1 MSGKN
6 MTTNQVAPIKADVL
20 IVGGGV
26 IGLAS
31 AYELSKAGAKVV
43 VIDKFEPGYG
53 CSYGNAGWITPCFAM
68 PLPMPGMLFKSF
80 KWLLDP
86 ESPLYIKPE
95 LSATLI
101 SWLIRFMASMTEKK
115 MLSSVDALTQIS
127 IQSLKLYQELSAKT
141 DKPFSFEQKGLF
153 MVAQSDEGLKYARQ
167 EMELVSRNGIPGQLM
182 LEEEA
187 RAFEPSLTKRIKGGV
202 FFSQEAHAEPLQ
214 VTQTLAHEAQKLGA
228 VILSKTEVIDFQLGP
243 KGVTGARTTR
253 GIFEADQFVLAT
265 GSWSRHIGQT
275 LDLKIPVLGGKGY
288 AIITDPL
295 GPNPL
300 RPMMLVEKKVAVTPR
315 NGTLR
320 LAGTLEL
327 VNQDETF
334 TTRRVEAIVR
344 GAREFMNVPESIRY
358 HEIWRGLRPCTPDG
372 VPVIGRAARYPNLLL
387 ATGHQMLGLQS
398 ATGTGKLIADLALGK
413 TPDVDPKPFRADR
426 F

>member
-1 MSGKN
+1 MR
-6 MTTNQVAPIKADVL
+6 TTDLSPIKADVL
-20 IVGGGV
+20 VVGAGV
-26 IGLAS
+26 IGLAA
-31 AYELSKAGAKVV
+31 AYELGKAGAKVV
-43 VIDKFEPGYG
+43 VIDKFEPGFG

-80 KWLLDP
+80 KWLMDP

-95 LSATLI
+95 LSPTLMG
-101 SWLIRFMASMTEKK
+101 WLLRFMASMTKAK
-115 MLSSVDALTQIS
+115 MLASVDALTQLS
-127 IQSLKLYQELSAKT
+127 VQSLNLYKELSSKT

-153 MVAQSDEGLKYARQ
+153 MVAQSDDGLRYAKA
-167 EMELVSRNGIPGQLM
+167 EMELVARNGVPGKLM

-202 FFSQEAHAEPLQ
+202 FFSNEAHAEPLQ
-214 VTQTLAHEAQKLGA
+214 VTQCLAHEAQKLG
-228 VILSKTEVIDFQLGP
+228 VQIISKTEVIDFEHGP
-243 KGVTGARTTR
+243 QGIKSARTTR
-253 GIFEADQFVLAT
+253 GIFEAEQFVLAT
-265 GSWSRHIGQT
+265 GSWSLRMGQT
-275 LDLKIPVLGGKGY
+275 LGLKIPVLGGKGY

-295 GPNPL
+295 TPNPQ

-344 GAREFMNVPESIRY
+344 GAREFMNVPEQIRY

-372 VPVIGRAARYPNLLL
+372 VPIIGRTSRYPNLLI

-398 ATGTGKLIADLALGK
+398 ATGSGKLVSDLTLGK
-413 TPDVDPKPFRADR
+413 PTDVDPKPYRADR

>member
-1 MSGKN
+1 
-6 MTTNQVAPIKADVL
+6 MTSNQDLLPMKADVL

-31 AYELSKAGAKVV
+31 AYELSRAGAKVI
-43 VIDKFEPGYG
+43 VIDKYDPGYG

-68 PLPMPGMLFKSF
+68 PLPMPGMLFKSIR
-80 KWLLDP
+80 WLTDP

-95 LSATLI
+95 LSPTLI
-101 SWLIRFMASMTEKK
+101 RWLFRFLLSMNKK
-115 MLSSVDALTQIS
+115 QMLSSVAALTEIS
-127 IQSLKLYQELSAKT
+127 KQSLHLYKQLSKTT
-141 DKPFSFEQKGLF
+141 DKPFSFEQKGLL
-153 MVAQSDEGLKYARQ
+153 MVAQSDEGMEYTRS
-167 EMELVSRNGIPGQLM
+167 EMEFVASHGIPGKLM
-182 LEEEA
+182 SEEET
-187 RAFEPSLTKRIKGGV
+187 RAFEPSLTKRIKGSV
-202 FFSQEAHAEPLQ
+202 FFNEEAHAEPLQ
-214 VTQTLAHEAQKLGA
+214 VTQTLAHEARKLGA
-228 VILSKTEVIDFQLGP
+228 HIISKAEVIDFQLGP
-243 KGVTGARTTR
+243 NGIAAARTTR
-253 GIFEADQFVLAT
+253 GIFEAQQFVLAT
-265 GSWSRHIGQT
+265 GSWSHAIGQT
-275 LDLKIPVLGGKGY
+275 LGLRVPVLGGKGY

-295 GPNPL
+295 DINPK

-344 GAREFMNVPESIRY
+344 GAREFMNVPETIHY

-372 VPVIGRAARYPNLLL
+372 VPIIGRTKRYPNLLL

-398 ATGTGKLIADLALGK
+398 ATGSGKLVADLTLNR
-413 TPDVDPKPFRADR
+413 TPDVDPRPFRADR

>member
-1 MSGKN
+1 MSN
-6 MTTNQVAPIKADVL
+6 VLQEIKADVL

-31 AYELSKAGAKVV
+31 AYELSRAGVRVV
-43 VIDKFEPGYG
+43 VIDKSDPGYG
-53 CSYGNAGWITPCFAM
+53 CSYGNAGWITPCFSM
-68 PLPMPGMLFKSF
+68 PLPMPGMLLKSIG
-80 KWLLDP
+80 WLTKP

-95 LSATLI
+95 MSVTLFRWLLRFLLSMN
-101 SWLIRFMASMTEKK
+101 RKQ
-115 MLSSVDALTQIS
+115 MLASVDALTALS
-127 IQSLKLYQELSAKT
+127 KQSLDLYKELSQKT

-153 MVAQSDEGLKYARQ
+153 MVAQSDDGFKYAKT
-167 EMELVSRNGIPGQLM
+167 EMELVARNGIPGQIM
-182 LEEEA
+182 GEEEA

-202 FFSQEAHAEPLQ
+202 FFSEEAHAEPLQ
-214 VTQTLAHEAQKLGA
+214 VTQTLAHEAKKLGA
-228 VILSKTEVIDFQLGP
+228 QIISKAEVIDFQLGP
-243 KGVTGARTTR
+243 QGIASARTTR
-253 GIFEADQFVLAT
+253 GVFTAEQFVLAT
-265 GSWSRHIGQT
+265 GSWSPRVAQT
-275 LDLKIPVLGGKGY
+275 LGLRVPVLGGKGY
-288 AIITDPL
+288 AIITDQL
-295 GPNPL
+295 APNPL

-344 GAREFMNVPESIRY
+344 GAREFMNVPQEIRF

-372 VPVIGRAARYPNLLL
+372 VPIIGRTNRYPNLVL

-398 ATGTGKLIADLALGK
+398 ATGSGKLVADILLRRP
-413 TPDVDPKPFRADR
+413 TDVDPKPFRADR

>member
-1 MSGKN
+1 MPS
-6 MTTNQVAPIKADVL
+6 THSLASLKADVL
-20 IVGGGV
+20 IVGAGV

-31 AYELSKAGAKVV
+31 AYELSRAGAKVV
-43 VIDKFEPGYG
+43 VIDKFDPGYG

-68 PLPMPGMLFKSF
+68 PLPMPGMLLKSLQ
-80 KWLLDP
+80 WLTDP

-95 LSATLI
+95 LSPTLI
-101 SWLIRFMASMTEKK
+101 AWLFRFMRSMNQKQ
-115 MLSSVDALTQIS
+115 MLASVDALTALS
-127 IQSLKLYQELSAKT
+127 KQSLDLYKQLANTT

-153 MVAQSDEGLKYARQ
+153 MVAQSDEGLKYARS
-167 EMELVSRNGIPGQLM
+167 EMELVARNDIPGRLM
-182 LEEEA
+182 NEEEA
-187 RAFEPSLTKRIKGGV
+187 RAFEPAITKRIKGGV
-202 FFSQEAHAEPLQ
+202 FFSDEAHAEPLQ

-228 VILSKTEVIDFQLGP
+228 QIISKTEVIDFQLGT
-243 KGVTGARTTR
+243 KGISAARTTR
-253 GIFEADQFVLAT
+253 GIFQAEQFVLAT
-265 GSWSRHIGQT
+265 GSWSHMIGQT
-275 LDLKIPVLGGKGY
+275 LRLRIPVLGGKGY

-295 GPNPL
+295 SPNPL
-300 RPMMLVEKKVAVTPR
+300 RPLMLVEKKVAVTPR

-344 GAREFMNVPESIRY
+344 GAREFMNVPETLRY

-372 VPVIGRAARYPNLLL
+372 VPIIGRTVRYPNLLL

-398 ATGTGKLIADLALGK
+398 ATGTGKLVADLILERP
-413 TPDVDPKPFRADR
+413 TDIDPKPFRADR

>member
-1 MSGKN
+1 MSTSLPAN
-6 MTTNQVAPIKADVL
+6 LKADVL
-20 IVGGGV
+20 IVGAGV

-31 AYELSKAGAKVV
+31 AYELSRAGASVI
-43 VIDKFEPGYG
+43 VIDKFDPGYG

-68 PLPMPGMLFKSF
+68 PLPMPGMLLKSIR
-80 KWLLDP
+80 WLTDP

-95 LSATLI
+95 LSPTLL
-101 SWLIRFMASMTEKK
+101 SWLFRFLRSMNQKQ
-115 MLSSVDALTQIS
+115 MLASVDALTAIS
-127 IQSLKLYQELSAKT
+127 KQSLDLYRQLAKTT
-141 DKPFSFEQKGLF
+141 DKPFSFEQKGLL
-153 MVAQSDEGLKYARQ
+153 MVAQSDEGLEYARS
-167 EMELVSRNGIPGQLM
+167 EMELVARNGIPGRFM
-182 LEEEA
+182 NEEETK
-187 RAFEPSLTKRIKGGV
+187 AFEPSLAKRIKGGV
-202 FFSQEAHAEPLQ
+202 FFSEEAHAEPLQ

-228 VILSKTEVIDFQLGP
+228 RIISKAEVIDFQLGP
-243 KGVTGARTTR
+243 KGIAAARTTK
-253 GIFEADQFVLAT
+253 GIFEAEQFVLAT
-265 GSWSRHIGQT
+265 GSWSHAIGQT
-275 LDLKIPVLGGKGY
+275 LRLRVPVLGGKGY

-295 GPNPL
+295 SPNPQ

-344 GAREFMNVPESIRY
+344 GAREFLNVPDPIRY

-372 VPVIGRAARYPNLLL
+372 VPIIGRTNRYPNLLL

-398 ATGTGKLIADLALGK
+398 ATGTGKLVADLAMGRP
-413 TPDVDPKPFRADR
+413 TDVDPKPFRADR

>member
-1 MSGKN
+1 
-6 MTTNQVAPIKADVL
+6 MTQNTLAPIKADVL
-20 IVGGGV
+20 IVGAGV

-31 AYELSKAGAKVV
+31 AYELSRAGANVV
-43 VIDKFEPGYG
+43 VVDKFEPGYG

-68 PLPMPGMLFKSF
+68 PLPMPGMLLKSLR
-80 KWLLDP
+80 WLTDP

-95 LSATLI
+95 LSPTLI
-101 SWLIRFMASMTEKK
+101 SWLFRFLRSMNQKQMLASVE
-115 MLSSVDALTQIS
+115 ALTQIS
-127 IQSLKLYQELSAKT
+127 KQSLELYKQLAKNT
-141 DKPFSFEQKGLF
+141 EKPFSFEQKGLL
-153 MVAQSDEGLKYARQ
+153 MVAQSDEGLKYARS
-167 EMELVSRNGIPGQLM
+167 EMELVAQNGIPGRLM
-182 LEEEA
+182 TEEEI
-187 RAFEPSLTKRIKGGV
+187 REFEPAITKRIKGGV
-202 FFSQEAHAEPLQ
+202 FFNEEAHAEPLQ

-228 VILSKTEVIDFQLGP
+228 RILSKTEVIDFQLGP
-243 KGVTGARTTR
+243 KGILAARTTR
-253 GIFEADQFVLAT
+253 GIFQAEQFVLAT
-265 GSWSRHIGQT
+265 GSWSHRIGQT
-275 LDLKIPVLGGKGY
+275 LRLKIPVLGGKGY

-295 GPNPL
+295 TPNPQ

-344 GAREFMNVPESIRY
+344 GAREFMNVPETIRY

-372 VPVIGRAARYPNLLL
+372 VPIIGRTKRYPNLIL

-398 ATGTGKLIADLALGK
+398 ATGSGKLVADITLGRP
-413 TPDVDPKPFRADR
+413 TDVDPMPFRADR

>member
-1 MSGKN
+1 
-6 MTTNQVAPIKADVL
+6 MTSSHLPAEIQCDVL

-31 AYELSKAGAKVV
+31 AYELSRAGAKVV

-68 PLPMPGMLFKSF
+68 PLPMPGMLLKSIR
-80 KWLLDP
+80 WLSDP

-95 LSATLI
+95 LSPTLI
-101 SWLIRFMASMTEKK
+101 SWLLRFMGSMTRKK
-115 MLSSVDALTQIS
+115 MLASVDALTAIS
-127 IQSLKLYQELSAKT
+127 IQSMSLYRELSKNT
-141 DKPFSFEQKGLF
+141 DRPFSYEEKGLL
-153 MVAQSDEGLKYARQ
+153 MVAQSEDGLNYARS
-167 EMELVSRNGIPGQLM
+167 EMELVARNGIPGRLM
-182 LEEEA
+182 REDEI
-187 RAFEPSLTKRIKGGV
+187 RSFEPAITKRVKGGV
-202 FFSQEAHAEPLQ
+202 FFSAEAHAEPLQ
-214 VTQTLAHEAQKLGA
+214 VTQCLAHEATKLGA
-228 VILSKTEVIDFQLGP
+228 QIISKAEVIDFDLGP
-243 KGVTGARTTR
+243 QGIQSARTTR
-253 GIFEADQFVLAT
+253 GIFRAKQFVLAT
-265 GSWSRHIGQT
+265 GSWSHKMGQT
-275 LDLKIPVLGGKGY
+275 LGLRIPVLGGKGY

-295 GPNPL
+295 APNPQ

-315 NGTLR
+315 DGTLR

-327 VNQDETF
+327 VNQDESF

-344 GAREFMNVPESIRY
+344 GAREFMNVPDQIRY

-372 VPVIGRAARYPNLLL
+372 VPMIGRTKKYPNLLL

-398 ATGTGKLIADLALGK
+398 ATGSGKLVADLALGR
-413 TPDVDPKPFRADR
+413 TPDIDPYPFRADR

>member
-1 MSGKN
+1 MNSL
-6 MTTNQVAPIKADVL
+6 APIKADVL
-20 IVGGGV
+20 IIGGGV
-26 IGLAS
+26 IGLAC
-31 AYELSKAGAKVV
+31 AYELSRAGVKVV
-43 VIDKFEPGYG
+43 VIDKFDPGYG

-68 PLPMPGMLFKSF
+68 PLPMPGMLFKSIR
-80 KWLLDP
+80 WLTDP

-95 LSATLI
+95 LSVSLI
-101 SWLIRFMASMTEKK
+101 SWLFRFMCSMTTKQ
-115 MLSSVDALTQIS
+115 MLSSVDALTAIS
-127 IQSLKLYQELSAKT
+127 KQSLDLYKELARTT

-153 MVAQSDEGLKYARQ
+153 MVAQSDDGLKYAKS
-167 EMELVSRNGIPGQLM
+167 EMELVARSGIPGKLM
-182 LEEEA
+182 NEEEA

-202 FFSQEAHAEPLQ
+202 FFNEEAHAEPLQ

-228 VILSKTEVIDFQLGP
+228 QILSKTEVIDFQVGAN
-243 KGVTGARTTR
+243 GVTAARTTR
-253 GIFEADQFVLAT
+253 GIFQADQFVLAT
-265 GSWSRHIGQT
+265 GSWSRMIGQT
-275 LDLKIPVLGGKGY
+275 LRLRVPVLGGKGY

-295 GPNPL
+295 APNPQ

-315 NGTLR
+315 NGSLR

-344 GAREFMNVPESIRY
+344 GAREFMNVPDKIRY

-372 VPVIGRAARYPNLLL
+372 VPIIGRTSRYKNLVL

-398 ATGTGKLIADLALGK
+398 ATGTGKLVADLITGRA
-413 TPDVDPKPFRADR
+413 TDVDPFPFRADR

>member
-1 MSGKN
+1 MSSFPA
-6 MTTNQVAPIKADVL
+6 QIKADVL

-31 AYELSKAGAKVV
+31 AYELARAGVKVV
-43 VIDKFEPGYG
+43 LIDKSDPGYG
-53 CSYGNAGWITPCFAM
+53 CSYGNAGWITPCFSM
-68 PLPMPGMLFKSF
+68 PLPMPGMLLKSIG
-80 KWLLDP
+80 WLTDP

-95 LSATLI
+95 LSWTLFR
-101 SWLIRFMASMTEKK
+101 WLLRFLLSMNRKQMLASVE
-115 MLSSVDALTQIS
+115 ALTAIS
-127 IQSLKLYQELSAKT
+127 KQSLDLYKELAAKT

-153 MVAQSDEGLKYARQ
+153 MVAQSDDGFKYAKT
-167 EMELVSRNGIPGQLM
+167 EMELVARSGIPGKLM
-182 LEEEA
+182 GEEES
-187 RAFEPSLTKRIKGGV
+187 RAFEPALTQRIKGGV
-202 FFSQEAHAEPLQ
+202 FFNEEAHAEPLQ
-214 VTQTLAHEAQKLGA
+214 VTQTLAHEATKLGA
-228 VILSKTEVIDFQLGP
+228 IIISKAEVIDFQLGP
-243 KGVTGARTTR
+243 KGIASARTTR
-253 GIFEADQFVLAT
+253 GIFTADQFVLAT
-265 GSWSRHIGQT
+265 GSWSPRIAQT
-275 LDLKIPVLGGKGY
+275 LQLRVPVLGGKGY

-295 GPNPL
+295 TPNPQ

-344 GAREFMNVPESIRY
+344 GAREFMNVPQNIRY

-372 VPVIGRAARYPNLLL
+372 VPLIGRTARYPNLIL

-398 ATGTGKLIADLALGK
+398 APGSGKLVADIALGR
-413 TPDVDPKPFRADR
+413 TPDVDPYPFRADR

>member
-1 MSGKN
+1 MA
-6 MTTNQVAPIKADVL
+6 TNELAPIKAEVL

-26 IGLAS
+26 IGLAA

-68 PLPMPGMLFKSF
+68 PLPMPGMLLKSF

-95 LSATLI
+95 LSPTLI
-101 SWLIRFMASMTEKK
+101 SWLLSFMASMTQKK
-115 MLSSVDALTQIS
+115 MLASVDALTQIS
-127 IQSLKLYQELSAKT
+127 IQSLKLYQELAAIT

-153 MVAQSDEGLKYARQ
+153 MVAQSDDGLKYARQ

-182 LEEEA
+182 LEDEA

-228 VILSKTEVIDFQLGP
+228 VIISNTEVIDFQIGA
-243 KGVTGARTTR
+243 KGVLAARTTR
-253 GIFEADQFVLAT
+253 GMFEADQFVLAT

-295 GPNPL
+295 GSNPL
-300 RPMMLVEKKVAVTPR
+300 RPLMLVEKKVAVTPR

-344 GAREFMNVPESIRY
+344 GAREFMNVPEAIRY

-372 VPVIGRAARYPNLLL
+372 VPVIGRTSRYPNILL

-398 ATGTGKLIADLALGK
+398 ATGTGKLIADIALGK
-413 TPDVDPKPFRADR
+413 TTDVDPKPYRADR

>member
-1 MSGKN
+1 MN
-6 MTTNQVAPIKADVL
+6 EVAPIKADVL

-95 LSATLI
+95 LSPALI
-101 SWLIRFMASMTEKK
+101 SWLITFMGSMTTKK
-115 MLSSVDALTQIS
+115 MLSSVDALTEIS
-127 IQSLKLYQELSAKT
+127 VQSLKLYQELSAKT

-153 MVAQSDEGLKYARQ
+153 MVAQSDEGLKYAKQ
-167 EMELVSRNGIPGQLM
+167 EMELVSRNGVTGRLM

-202 FFSQEAHAEPLQ
+202 FFDQEAHAEPLQ
-214 VTQTLAHEAQKLGA
+214 VTQTLAHEAKKLGA
-228 VILSKTEVIDFQLGP
+228 IILSKTEVIDFQLGA
-243 KGVTGARTTR
+243 KGVMAARTTR
-253 GIFEADQFVLAT
+253 GMFEADQFVLAT
-265 GSWSRHIGQT
+265 GSWSRQLGQT

-295 GPNPL
+295 GPNPQ

-344 GAREFMNVPESIRY
+344 GAREFMNVPEEIKY

-372 VPVIGRAARYPNLLL
+372 VPVIGRTKRYPNLLV

-398 ATGTGKLIADLALGK
+398 ATGTGKLVSDLILNK

>member
-1 MSGKN
+1 

-20 IVGGGV
+20 IVGAGV

-68 PLPMPGMLFKSF
+68 PLPMPGMLLKSF

-95 LSATLI
+95 LSPTLI
-101 SWLIRFMASMTEKK
+101 SWLFKFMASMTEKK

-127 IQSLKLYQELSAKT
+127 IQSLRLYEELAAKT

-153 MVAQSDEGLKYARQ
+153 MVAQSDDGLKYARQ
-167 EMELVSRNGIPGQLM
+167 EMELVSRNGIPGKLM

-228 VILSKTEVIDFQLGP
+228 VILSKTEVIDFQLGS
-243 KGVTGARTTR
+243 KGVMAARTTR
-253 GIFEADQFVLAT
+253 GIFEAEQFVLAT
-265 GSWSRHIGQT
+265 GSWSHHLGQT
-275 LDLKIPVLGGKGY
+275 LELKIPVLGGKGY

-295 GPNPL
+295 QTNPQ

-344 GAREFMNVPESIRY
+344 GAREFMNVPENIRY

-372 VPVIGRAARYPNLLL
+372 VPVIGRTSRYPNLLL

-413 TPDVDPKPFRADR
+413 TPDLDPKPFRADR

>member
-1 MSGKN
+1 MP
-6 MTTNQVAPIKADVL
+6 TNELAPIKSDVL
-20 IVGGGV
+20 IVGAGV
-26 IGLAS
+26 IGLAA

-68 PLPMPGMLFKSF
+68 PLPMPGMLLKSF
-80 KWLLDP
+80 RWLLDP

-95 LSATLI
+95 LSTTLI
-101 SWLIRFMASMTEKK
+101 SWLLRFMASMTQKK
-115 MLSSVDALTQIS
+115 MLASVDALTQLS
-127 IQSLKLYQELSAKT
+127 VQSLELYKSLSAST

-153 MVAQSDEGLKYARQ
+153 MVAQSNDGLKYARS
-167 EMELVSRNGIPGQLM
+167 EMELVARNGVAGQLM
-182 LEEEA
+182 LEDEA

-202 FFSQEAHAEPLQ
+202 FFPNEAHAEPLQ
-214 VTQTLAHEAQKLGA
+214 VTQCLAHEAQKLGA
-228 VILSKTEVIDFQLGP
+228 RIISKTEVIDFDLGP
-243 KGVTGARTTR
+243 KGIKAARTTR
-253 GIFEADQFVLAT
+253 GIFEAEQFVLAT
-265 GSWSRHIGQT
+265 GSWSLRMGQT
-275 LDLKIPVLGGKGY
+275 LGLNIPVLGGKGY
-288 AIITDPL
+288 AIITDVL
-295 GPNPL
+295 APNPL

-320 LAGTLEL
+320 LSGTLEL

-344 GAREFMNVPESIRY
+344 GAREFMNVPEKIRY

-372 VPVIGRAARYPNLLL
+372 VPIIGRTTRYPNLLL

-398 ATGTGKLIADLALGK
+398 ATGSGKLISDLTLGK
-413 TPDVDPKPFRADR
+413 PTDVDPKPYRANR

>member
-1 MSGKN
+1 
-6 MTTNQVAPIKADVL
+6 MTTNFLEPIKADVL
-20 IVGGGV
+20 IVGAGV
-26 IGLAS
+26 IGLAA
-31 AYELSKAGAKVV
+31 AYELSRAGAKVV

-95 LSATLI
+95 FSATLI
-101 SWLIRFMASMTEKK
+101 SWLFRFMASMTQKQ
-115 MLSSVDALTQIS
+115 MLASVDALTKLS
-127 IQSLKLYQELSAKT
+127 KQSLDLYKQLAATT
-141 DKPFSFEQKGLF
+141 DKPFSFQQKGLL
-153 MVAQSDEGLKYARQ
+153 MVAQSDDGLKYARS
-167 EMELVSRNGIPGQLM
+167 EMELVARNGIPGRLM
-182 LEEEA
+182 QEEEA

-202 FFSQEAHAEPLQ
+202 FFPEEAHAEPLQ

-228 VILSKTEVIDFQLGP
+228 QIISKTEVIDFEMGAN
-243 KGVTGARTTR
+243 GITGARTTR
-253 GIFEADQFVLAT
+253 GVFRAEQFVLAT
-265 GSWSRHIGQT
+265 GSWSLRMGQT
-275 LDLKIPVLGGKGY
+275 LGLKIPVLGGKGY

-295 GPNPL
+295 SPNPQ

-344 GAREFMNVPESIRY
+344 GAREFMNVPDQIRY

-372 VPVIGRAARYPNLLL
+372 VPVIGRTTRYPNLLV

-398 ATGTGKLIADLALGK
+398 ATGSGKLISDLLLGK
-413 TPDVDPKPFRADR
+413 PTDVDPKPYRADR

>member
-1 MSGKN
+1 MSAN
-6 MTTNQVAPIKADVL
+6 EITPLKADVL
-20 IVGGGV
+20 IVGAGV

-31 AYELSKAGAKVV
+31 AYELAKAGARVV

-68 PLPMPGMLFKSF
+68 PLPMPGMLFKSL

-95 LSATLI
+95 LSPTLI
-101 SWLIRFMASMTEKK
+101 SWLLTFMASMTEKK
-115 MLSSVDALTQIS
+115 MLTSVDALTQIS
-127 IQSLKLYQELSAKT
+127 LQSMRLYKELAEKT

-153 MVAQSDEGLKYARQ
+153 MVAQSDDGLKYAKK
-167 EMELVSRNGIPGQLM
+167 EMELVARNGIPGKLM
-182 LEEEA
+182 LEDEA
-187 RAFEPSLTKRIKGGV
+187 RAFEPALTKRIKGGV

-214 VTQTLAHEAQKLGA
+214 VTQTLAHEAKKLGA

-243 KGVTGARTTR
+243 KGIFGARTTR
-253 GIFEADQFVLAT
+253 GILEAEQFVLAT
-265 GSWSRHIGQT
+265 GSWSHHLGQT
-275 LDLKIPVLGGKGY
+275 LELKIPVLGGKGY
-288 AIITDPL
+288 AIITDEL
-295 GPNPL
+295 APNPQ
-300 RPMMLVEKKVAVTPR
+300 RPLMLVEKKVAVTPR
-315 NGTLR
+315 KGTLR

-344 GAREFMNVPESIRY
+344 GAREFMNVPEAIQY

-372 VPVIGRAARYPNLLL
+372 VPVIGRTSRYPNLLL

-398 ATGTGKLIADLALGK
+398 ATGTGKLVADLALGK

>member
-1 MSGKN
+1 MNNNSIS
-6 MTTNQVAPIKADVL
+6 PIKADIV
-20 IVGGGV
+20 IVGAGV

-31 AYELSKAGAKVV
+31 AYELSRAGASVV
-43 VIDKFEPGYG
+43 VIDKFDPGYG

-68 PLPMPGMLFKSF
+68 PLPMPGMLLKSIR
-80 KWLLDP
+80 WLTDP

-95 LSATLI
+95 LSPTLI
-101 SWLIRFMASMTEKK
+101 AWLLRFMRSMNHRQMQASVE
-115 MLSSVDALTQIS
+115 ALTTIS
-127 IQSLKLYQELSAKT
+127 KQSLDLYKELAKTT

-153 MVAQSDEGLKYARQ
+153 MVAQSDDGLRYARS
-167 EMELVSRNGIPGQLM
+167 EMELVAAHGIPGQLM
-182 LEEEA
+182 NEEEA

-202 FFSQEAHAEPLQ
+202 FFNEEAHAEPLQ

-228 VILSKTEVIDFQLGP
+228 RIIPKTEVIDFQIGP
-243 KGVTGARTTR
+243 KGIAAARTTR
-253 GIFEADQFVLAT
+253 GIFLAEQFVLAT
-265 GSWSRHIGQT
+265 GSWSHKIGQT
-275 LDLKIPVLGGKGY
+275 LRLKIPVLGGKGY

-295 GPNPL
+295 SPNPQ

-315 NGTLR
+315 DGTLR

-344 GAREFMNVPESIRY
+344 GAREFMNVPETIRY

-372 VPVIGRAARYPNLLL
+372 VPIIGRTARYPNLLL

-398 ATGTGKLIADLALGK
+398 ATGTGKLLADLALGRP
-413 TPDVDPKPFRADR
+413 TDLDPKPFRADR

>member
-1 MSGKN
+1 MMGKN
-6 MTTNQVAPIKADVL
+6 MTNEVAPIKADVL

-31 AYELSKAGAKVV
+31 AYELSRAGAKVV

-68 PLPMPGMLFKSF
+68 PLPMPGMLLKSF

-95 LSATLI
+95 LSPTLI
-101 SWLIRFMASMTEKK
+101 SWLFRFMASMTEKK
-115 MLSSVDALTQIS
+115 MLASVDALTQIS
-127 IQSLKLYQELSAKT
+127 IQSLRLYQELAAKT

-153 MVAQSDEGLKYARQ
+153 MVAQSDDGLKYARQ
-167 EMELVSRNGIPGQLM
+167 EMELVSRNGIPGKLM
-182 LEEEA
+182 LEDEA

-228 VILSKTEVIDFQLGP
+228 VILSKTEVIDFQLGL
-243 KGVTGARTTR
+243 KGVLAARTTR

-265 GSWSRHIGQT
+265 GSWSHHLGQT
-275 LDLKIPVLGGKGY
+275 LELKIPVLGGKGY

-295 GPNPL
+295 GPNPQ

-344 GAREFMNVPESIRY
+344 GAREFMNVPENIRY

-372 VPVIGRAARYPNLLL
+372 VPVIGRTARYPNLLL

>member
-1 MSGKN
+1 MSTLPVN
-6 MTTNQVAPIKADVL
+6 PKADIL

-26 IGLAS
+26 IGLAC
-31 AYELSKAGAKVV
+31 AYELSRAGARVV
-43 VIDKFEPGYG
+43 LIDKSDPGYG

-68 PLPMPGMLFKSF
+68 PLPMPGMLFKSIR
-80 KWLLDP
+80 WLTDP

-95 LSATLI
+95 LSVTLFR
-101 SWLIRFMASMTEKK
+101 WLLRFLLSMNRRQ
-115 MLSSVDALTQIS
+115 MMSSVQALTELSKI
-127 IQSLKLYQELSAKT
+127 SLKLYKDLAQTT

-153 MVAQSDEGLKYARQ
+153 MVAQSADGLKYARN
-167 EMELVSRNGIPGQLM
+167 EMELVATQGIPGRLM
-182 LEEEA
+182 GEEEA
-187 RAFEPSLTKRIKGGV
+187 RVFEPALTKRIKGGV
-202 FFSQEAHAEPLQ
+202 FFNEEAHAEPLQ
-214 VTQTLAHEAQKLGA
+214 VTQTLAHEAKKLGA
-228 VILSKTEVIDFQLGP
+228 QILSKAEVIDFQLDGN
-243 KGVTGARTTR
+243 GIASARTTR
-253 GIFEADQFVLAT
+253 GVFVAEQFVLAT
-265 GSWSRHIGQT
+265 GSWSPRIAQT
-275 LDLKIPVLGGKGY
+275 LALRVPVLGGKGY

-295 GPNPL
+295 APNPQ

-344 GAREFMNVPESIRY
+344 GAREFMNVPEKISF

-372 VPVIGRAARYPNLLL
+372 VPIIGRSKRYPNMIL

-398 ATGTGKLIADLALGK
+398 ATGTGKLVADIALGR
-413 TPDVDPKPFRADR
+413 TTDLDPQPFRATR

>member
-1 MSGKN
+1 
-6 MTTNQVAPIKADVL
+6 MTMNEVAPIKADVL

-68 PLPMPGMLFKSF
+68 PLPMPGMLLKSF

-95 LSATLI
+95 LSPTLI
-101 SWLIRFMASMTEKK
+101 SWLLRFMASMNEKK

-153 MVAQSDEGLKYARQ
+153 MVAQSDDGLKYARK
-167 EMELVSRNGIPGQLM
+167 EMELVSRNGIPGKLM

-228 VILSKTEVIDFQLGP
+228 VILSKTEVIDFQVTP
-243 KGVTGARTTR
+243 KGVAAARTTR
-253 GIFEADQFVLAT
+253 GIFQADQFVLAT

-295 GPNPL
+295 EVNPQ

-344 GAREFMNVPESIRY
+344 GAREFMSVPESIRY

-372 VPVIGRAARYPNLLL
+372 VPVIGRTTRYPNLLL

-398 ATGTGKLIADLALGK
+398 ATGTGKLVADLALGK
-413 TPDVDPKPFRADR
+413 TPDVDPTPYRADR

>member
-1 MSGKN
+1 MS
-6 MTTNQVAPIKADVL
+6 TSYPAPIKADVL
-20 IVGGGV
+20 IVGAGV

-68 PLPMPGMLFKSF
+68 PLPMPGMLLKSF

-95 LSATLI
+95 LSPTLI
-101 SWLIRFMASMTEKK
+101 AWLLQFMASMTTKK

-127 IQSLKLYQELSAKT
+127 VQSLKLYQELSAKT

-153 MVAQSDEGLKYARQ
+153 MVAQSDDGLKYAKS
-167 EMELVSRNGIPGQLM
+167 EMELVARNGVTGRLM

-187 RAFEPSLTKRIKGGV
+187 RAFEPSLTKRFKGGV
-202 FFSQEAHAEPLQ
+202 FFDQEAHAEPLQ
-214 VTQTLAHEAQKLGA
+214 VTQTLAHEAKKLGCQ
-228 VILSKTEVIDFQLGP
+228 ILSKTEVIDFVIGGNGI
-243 KGVTGARTTR
+243 KAARTTR

-265 GSWSRHIGQT
+265 GSWSRQMGQT
-275 LDLKIPVLGGKGY
+275 LRLRIPVLGGKGY

-295 GPNPL
+295 GPNPQ
-300 RPMMLVEKKVAVTPR
+300 RPLMLVEKKVAVTPR
-315 NGTLR
+315 DGTLR

-344 GAREFMNVPESIRY
+344 GAREFMNVPEQIKY

-372 VPVIGRAARYPNLLL
+372 VPVIGRTSKYQNMLI

-398 ATGTGKLIADLALGK
+398 ATGTGKLVADLALGR
-413 TPDVDPKPFRADR
+413 TPDVDPRPFRADR

>member
-1 MSGKN
+1 MNGTN
-6 MTTNQVAPIKADVL
+6 MANQVATIKADVL

-31 AYELSKAGAKVV
+31 AYELSRAGAKVV

-95 LSATLI
+95 LSPTLI
-101 SWLIRFMASMTEKK
+101 SWLLTFMASMTQKK

-127 IQSLKLYQELSAKT
+127 IQSLKLYQELAAST

-153 MVAQSDEGLKYARQ
+153 MVAQSDDGLKYARQ
-167 EMELVSRNGIPGQLM
+167 EMELVSRNGIPGKLM

-228 VILSKTEVIDFQLGP
+228 QILSKTEVIDFKVGAN
-243 KGVTGARTTR
+243 GVTAARTTR
-253 GIFEADQFVLAT
+253 GMFEADQFVLAT

-275 LDLKIPVLGGKGY
+275 LNLKIPVLGGKGY

-295 GPNPL
+295 GPNPQ

-372 VPVIGRAARYPNLLL
+372 VPVIGRTKRYPNLLL

-398 ATGTGKLIADLALGK
+398 ATGTGKLVADLALNK